1 MFTKMPLRA
10 WEFVF
15 KCVYCTPCPIFF
27 RGVRTAVYRL
37 TVKCRVINA
46 YILAS
51 ISGCF
56 FFFFFFHFVIR
67 PAVESKSAI
76 PFQLEKDMSFN
87 VLESK
92 QLKSLLV

>member
-1 MFTKMPLRA
+1 MPLRA

-15 KCVYCTPCPIFF
+15 KCVYSTPSPIFF
-27 RGVRTAVYRL
+27 RGVGTAVYKL
-37 TVKCRVINA
+37 TVKYRVIIA
-46 YILAS
+46 HILAS
-51 ISGCF
+51 ISGC
-56 FFFFFFHFVIR
+56 FFFFHFVIR

-92 QLKSLLV
+92 QLNSLLV